1 MTDKAA
7 IVEAY
12 ASYKDAVDEYI
23 ELLEARIHQLETE
36 RLSQARDCSR
46 KGNKLMTGIVDR
58 MRIRDR
64 KEAEKKEVKRQQE
77 RVWEEVKNLVIPD
90 QPRGQ
95 LRDDKTS
102 NE

>member
-36 RLSQARDCSR
+36 RLSQARDA
-46 KGNKLMTGIVDR
+46 V
-58 MRIRDR
+58 
-64 KEAEKKEVKRQQE
+64 E
-77 RVWEEVKNLVIPD
+77 R
-90 QPRGQ
+90 G
-95 LRDDKTS
+95 TS
-102 NE
+102 

>member
-1 MTDKAA
+1 
-7 IVEAY
+7 
-12 ASYKDAVDEYI
+12 
-23 ELLEARIHQLETE
+23 
-36 RLSQARDCSR
+36 
-46 KGNKLMTGIVDR
+46 MTGIVDR